1 MPDPLRV
8 AFIGAGSN
16 TTLRHLPGLL
26 AIDGVTAIAVCNRSK
41 ESGQRVADEFDITR
55 VEDNPASIF
64 EADDIDAICIGTWP
78 YRHRD
83 YTVRALESGKH
94 VLCEARMA
102 MNAAE
107 AREMLAAS
115 RKRENLVAQLVP
127 APMDL
132 LVWRTIQRLI
142 KEQTLGEIREV
153 HVDVTNGS
161 TIDKT
166 LPLHWRNQTE
176 FSGHNVMAF
185 GIWNEIINRW
195 LGKTESVIAVGETF
209 VKTRHDAAS
218 GRDFLIE
225 IPDSLGVLAKMSN
238 GARVNYRISTVTHAA
253 PPLTVAVYGSEG
265 TLRWLGDDNL
275 TFASLGE
282 IPKAVTPDEG
292 TAVGWNVEKDF
303 VDSIR
308 ENKPVELT
316 NLEAGLHYMC
326 VTDAVHQSL
335 AEGRVVNL
343 EEV

>member
-102 MNAAE
+102 MNASE

-115 RKRENLVAQLVP
+115 CKREDLVAQLVP

-142 KEQTLGEIREV
+142 KEQALGEIREV

-161 TIDKT
+161 AIDKT

-209 VKTRHDAAS
+209 VKTRHDEAS

-282 IPKAVTPDEG
+282 IPKTVTLDEG

-316 NLEAGLHYMC
+316 NLEAGLHYMR